1 MKYFDLYTRL
11 VLSSLILIV
20 SGCSSRHPLPDQVD
34 FNFHVKPLLADRC
47 FQCHG
52 PDANTREA
60 DLRFDTRAGAFA
72 SLDSLGERFAIVAGD
87 PSNSEMILRI
97 NHDDLEERMPPES
110 SNLSLSEYERKILEK
125 WVEQGAEW
133 KPHWAFTRP
142 NQPPLPVVRATD
154 WVTNPVDHFILARL
168 EREGLS
174 PAPAAAREKWLRRV
188 TFDLTGLPPSPAD
201 LDAFLADR
209 EPNAFERVADRLI
222 ASQAYGERMAVDWL
236 DLARYADTQGHH
248 HDFERNMWAWRD
260 WVIGAFNDNM
270 PYDQFVT
277 WQLAGDLLPDP
288 SYEQLLATAFNR
300 NHKITQECG
309 VIEEEFR
316 VEYVVDRTNT
326 FGTAFLGLTMQCA
339 QCHDHK
345 YDPISQKEYYQLFS
359 FFNNVPE
366 RGRWPHAEKTSPV
379 PSLPL
384 PEEQVTETRDYVDQL
399 LRERASGPEPAEE
412 DYGTY
417 EAELNVLMYPT
428 MVMAEMDTLRPAY
441 ILDRGLYSSPRERV
455 FPETPESILPFPED
469 LPPNRLGLAQWL
481 FEPDH
486 PLTARVAVNRYWQM
500 LFGTGLVHTPEDFGS
515 QGALPTHPEL
525 LDWLAV
531 EFMDSGW
538 DVAGLLKTIVL
549 SSTYRQS
556 SVVDPERLAV
566 DPDNALLS
574 RGPHL
579 RLTAEMVR
587 DQALMMSGLLVHTL
601 GGPPVKPYQPE
612 GLWVEVSSGGTFL
625 RKYNQ
630 SSGDGLYRRSLY
642 TFWKRIQPPPNMITF
657 DAASR
662 NECTVRR
669 QQTSTP
675 LQALVLLNDPQFVE
689 ASRVFGER
697 MMEEGGASLEE
708 RITYGFRWATSRV
721 PDKEEVNLL
730 TAFFEEERAS
740 FALNP
745 DQAEALLTVGEYATE
760 KNQDPVE
767 WAAYTAV
774 ASALLNLSESIHK

>member
-1 MKYFDLYTRL
+1 MKFFDLKTPLLLSWL
-11 VLSSLILIV
+11 VLAL

-34 FNFHVKPLLADRC
+34 FNFHVKPILADRC
-47 FQCHG
+47 FKCHG

-60 DLRFDTRAGAFA
+60 DLRLDTRTGAFA
-72 SLDSLGERFAIVAGD
+72 ALDSLGERFAVVPGD
-87 PSNSEMILRI
+87 PAKSEMIHRI
-97 NHDDLEERMPPES
+97 NYDDPDERMPPLE
-110 SNLSLSEYERKILEK
+110 SNLTLSEYERRILEK
-125 WVEQGAEW
+125 WIKQGAEW
-133 KPHWAFTRP
+133 KPHWAFI
-142 NQPPLPVVRATD
+142 PPEQQVSPEVRIED
-154 WVTNPVDHFILARL
+154 WVTNPIDHFILARL

-174 PAPAAAREKWLRRV
+174 PVPAATREKWLRRV
-188 TFDLTGLPPSPAD
+188 TFDLTGLPPTLD
-201 LDAFLADR
+201 EIDAFLEDQEAD
-209 EPNAFERVADRLI
+209 AFVRVVDRLL
-222 ASQAYGERMAVDWL
+222 ASKAYGERMAVDWL

-248 HDFERNMWAWRD
+248 HDFERNMWPWRD
-260 WVIGAFNDNM
+260 WVIKAFNANM

-288 SYEQLLATAFNR
+288 TYEQLLATGFNR

-309 VIEEEFR
+309 VIDEEFR

-326 FGTAFLGLTMQCA
+326 FSTAFMGLTMQCA

-345 YDPISQKEYYQLFS
+345 YDPISQEEYYELFS

-366 RGRWPHAEKTSPV
+366 RGRWPHAEKTSSV

-384 PEEQVTETRDYVDQL
+384 PEEQIAKTKHYIERQIRDRD
-399 LRERASGPEPAEE
+399 SGDEPVEE

-428 MVMAEMDTLRPAY
+428 MVMAELDTLRPAY
-441 ILDRGLYSSPRERV
+441 ILDRGLYSAPGKRV
-455 FPETPESILPFPED
+455 FPDTPASILLFSEAYPR
-469 LPPNRLGLAQWL
+469 NRLGLSQWL
-481 FEPDH
+481 FDPAH

-500 LFGTGLVHTPEDFGS
+500 LFGIGLVHTPEDFGS

-525 LDWLAV
+525 LDWLAIYFI
-531 EFMDSGW
+531 ESGW

-556 SVVDPERLAV
+556 SAVHPDVLAIDPG
-566 DPDNALLS
+566 NALLS

-587 DQALMMSGLLVHTL
+587 DQVLAISGLLVDTL

-612 GLWVEVSSGGTFL
+612 GLWKEVSSGGTFL
-625 RKYNQ
+625 RQYNQ
-630 SSGDGLYRRSLY
+630 SSGNDLYRRSLY

-689 ASRVFGER
+689 AARVFGER
-697 MMEEGGASLEE
+697 MMEEGGASLVD
-708 RITYGFRWATSRV
+708 RITYGFRWATSRM
-721 PDKEEVNLL
+721 PDEDEIGLL
-730 TAFFEEERAS
+730 TAFFEEERNR
-740 FALNP
+740 FAQKP
-745 DQAEALLTVGEYATE
+745 DHADALLTVGEYSAGR
-760 KNQDPVE
+760 NHDPIE
-767 WAAYTAV
+767 WAAYTTV
-774 ASALLNLSESIHK
+774 ASTLLNLSESIYK

>member
-1 MKYFDLYTRL
+1 MRFINFHFPIAVTYL
-11 VLSSLILIV
+11 VLILAGCNTRHSL
-20 SGCSSRHPLPDQVD
+20 PEQVD
-34 FNFHVKPLLADRC
+34 FNFHVKPLLSDRC
-47 FQCHG
+47 FACHG
-52 PDANTREA
+52 PDDNAREA
-60 DLRFDTRAGAFA
+60 NLRFDIKAGAYA
-72 SLDSLGERFAIVAGD
+72 ALDSLDERFAIIPGD
-87 PSNSEMILRI
+87 PENSELIYRI
-97 NHDDLEERMPPES
+97 NHDDPDERMPPTA
-110 SNLSLSEYERKILEK
+110 SNLSLSENERAILEK
-125 WVEQGAEW
+125 WIKQGAEW
-133 KPHWAFTRP
+133 KPHWAFS
-142 NQPPLPVVRATD
+142 PPEEQTPPAVQASH
-154 WVTNPVDHFILARL
+154 WAKNPIDHFILSRL
-168 EREGLS
+168 EREGFS
-174 PAPAAAREKWLRRV
+174 PAPPATREKWLRRV
-188 TFDLTGLPPSPAD
+188 TFDLTGLPPTPGE
-201 LDAFLADR
+201 LDAFLFDQAPDAYAR
-209 EPNAFERVADRLI
+209 AVDRLI
-222 ASQAYGERMAVDWL
+222 ASPAYGERMAVDWL

-248 HDFERNMWAWRD
+248 HDFERNMWPWRD
-260 WVIGAFNDNM
+260 WVIQAFNVNM

-288 SYEQLLATAFNR
+288 SYEQLLATGFNR

-309 VIEEEFR
+309 VIDEEFR
-316 VEYVVDRTNT
+316 VEYVVDRANT
-326 FGTAFLGLTMQCA
+326 FSTAFMGLTIECA

-345 YDPISQKEYYQLFS
+345 YDPISQKEYYELFS

-384 PEEQVTETRDYVDQL
+384 PEEQLKEAKDYVDRL
-399 LRERASGPEPAEE
+399 LRDRDAGPEPAVE

-417 EAELNVLMYPT
+417 EAELNALMYPT

-441 ILDRGLYSSPRERV
+441 ILDRGLYSAPGARV
-455 FPETPESILPFPED
+455 FPGTPEAILPFSTDFPR
-469 LPPNRLGLAQWL
+469 NRLGLSRWL
-481 FEPDH
+481 FDPAH

-531 EFMDSGW
+531 YFMESGW

-556 SVVDPERLAV
+556 SAVDPDMLVV

-587 DQALMMSGLLVHTL
+587 DQALAISGLLVDTL
-601 GGPPVKPYQPE
+601 GGPPVKPYQPD
-612 GLWVEVSSGGTFL
+612 GLWSEVSSGGSFL

-630 SSGDGLYRRSLY
+630 GLGADLYRRSIY

-662 NECTVRR
+662 NACTVRR

-689 ASRVFGER
+689 AARVFGER
-697 MMEEGGASLEE
+697 MMEQGGASSSD
-708 RITYGFRWATSRV
+708 RIAYGFRWATSRM
-721 PDKEEVNLL
+721 PDEEEISFL
-730 TAFFEEERAS
+730 TAFFEEEHAS
-740 FALNP
+740 FSMNQ
-745 DQAEALLTVGEYATE
+745 DQAIALQAVGEYISAIDH
-760 KNQDPVE
+760 NPVE
-767 WAAYTAV
+767 WAAYTSV
-774 ASALLNLSESIHK
+774 ASLLLNLSETIHK

>member
-1 MKYFDLYTRL
+1 M
-11 VLSSLILIV
+11 LSCLILAL
-20 SGCSSRHPLPDQVD
+20 SGCSSRHPLPDHVD

-47 FQCHG
+47 FKCHG
-52 PDANTREA
+52 PDPNTREA
-60 DLRFDTRAGAFA
+60 DLRFDTRTGAFA

-87 PSNSEMILRI
+87 PANSEMIHRI
-97 NHDDLEERMPPES
+97 NHDNLDERMPPLE
-110 SNLSLSEYERKILEK
+110 SNLTLSEFEKKILEK
-125 WVEQGAEW
+125 WVKQGAEW
-133 KPHWAFTRP
+133 KAHWAFM
-142 NQPPLPVVRATD
+142 PPEQQGLPSIDNEEWAET
-154 WVTNPVDHFILARL
+154 PIDHFILARL

-174 PAPAAAREKWLRRV
+174 PVPAAAREKWLRRV
-188 TFDLTGLPPSPAD
+188 TFDLTGLPPTLD
-201 LDAFLADR
+201 EIDAFLEDQ
-209 EPNAFERVADRLI
+209 EPDAYERVVDRLI
-222 ASQAYGERMAVDWL
+222 ASKAYGERMAVDWL

-248 HDFERNMWAWRD
+248 HDFERNMWPWRD
-260 WVIGAFNDNM
+260 WVIQAFNDNM

-288 SYEQLLATAFNR
+288 TYEQLLATGFNR

-326 FGTAFLGLTMQCA
+326 FSTAFLGLTMQCA

-366 RGRWPHAEKTSPV
+366 RGRWPHSEKTSSM

-384 PEEQVTETRDYVDQL
+384 PVEQIAQTKQYIDRHIRNRD
-399 LRERASGPEPAEE
+399 SGDEPVEE

-428 MVMAEMDTLRPAY
+428 MVMAELDTLRPAY
-441 ILDRGLYSSPRERV
+441 ILNRGLYSSPGERV
-455 FPETPESILPFPED
+455 FPETPESILPFSSEYPR
-469 LPPNRLGLAQWL
+469 NRLGLSQWL
-481 FEPDH
+481 FDPAH
-486 PLTARVAVNRYWQM
+486 PLTARVTVNRYWQM

-525 LDWLAV
+525 IDWLAV
-531 EFMDSGW
+531 YFMESGW

-556 SVVDPERLAV
+556 STVNPDLLGIDPG
-566 DPDNALLS
+566 NALLS

-587 DQALMMSGLLVHTL
+587 DQVLAISGLLVDTL
-601 GGPPVKPYQPE
+601 GGPPVKPYQPD
-612 GLWVEVSSGGTFL
+612 GLWKEVSSGGTFL

-630 SSGDGLYRRSLY
+630 SAGDDLYRRSLY

-689 ASRVFGER
+689 AARVFGER
-697 MMEEGGASLEE
+697 MMVEGGASLAD
-708 RITYGFRWATSRV
+708 RIAYGFRWATSRM
-721 PDKEEVNLL
+721 PDEEEIGLL
-730 TAFFEEERAS
+730 TALFEEERDG
-740 FALNP
+740 FAMNP
-745 DQAEALLTVGEYATE
+745 DQADALLTVGEYAAE
-760 KNQDPVE
+760 SSHDPVE
-767 WAAYTAV
+767 WAAYTTV
-774 ASALLNLSESIHK
+774 ASTLLNLSEAIYK